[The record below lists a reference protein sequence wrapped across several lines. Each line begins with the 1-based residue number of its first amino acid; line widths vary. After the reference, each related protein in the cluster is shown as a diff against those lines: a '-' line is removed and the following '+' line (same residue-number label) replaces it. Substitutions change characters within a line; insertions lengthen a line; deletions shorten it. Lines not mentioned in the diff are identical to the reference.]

1 LFLAGFFRIF
11 HFTFAARLTIEGT
24 AMRAIIPVA
33 GVGSRLRPH
42 TYSVPKVLLNVA
54 GKPIIGHILD
64 TIIAAGFDEATIV
77 IGYLGEM
84 VKDYVLSHYSIKFDF
99 VEQEERL
106 GLGHAIYISRHT
118 FSRSPILIILGDTV
132 FDVDLRAMVGSPHSE
147 LGVKRVEDPR
157 RFGVAETQG
166 EFIDHL
172 VEKPEEPK
180 SNLAMVG
187 LYYIHQPQL
196 LVDCLKELIKA
207 NARTKGEFQLT
218 DALQMMI
225 DRGEKMRAFPVEG
238 WFDCGKPETLLETN
252 RHLLELQSRPADRPG
267 VVIIPP
273 AFISPAAAV
282 SNAIV
287 GPYATIAEGATVE
300 NAIIRNSI
308 VSEGARVTSALLEDS
323 IVGSNAV
330 IRGGYKR
337 INIGDSSEL
346 EFY

>member
-1 LFLAGFFRIF
+1 
-11 HFTFAARLTIEGT
+11 
-24 AMRAIIPVA
+24 MRAIIPVA

-118 FSRSPILIILGDTV
+118 FSRSPILIILGDTI
-132 FDVDLRAMVGSPHSE
+132 FDVDLRKMIGSPHTE
-147 LGVKRVEDPR
+147 LGVKRVDDAR
-157 RFGVAETQG
+157 RFGVAETEG
-166 EFIDHL
+166 EFITQL
-172 VEKPEEPK
+172 VEKPEEPR

-187 LYYIHQPQL
+187 LYYIRQPQL
-196 LVDCLKELIKA
+196 LVDCLKEMIKS

-225 DRGEKMRAFPVEG
+225 ERGERMRPFPVEG
-238 WFDCGKPETLLETN
+238 WFDCGKPETLLSTN
-252 RHLLELQSRPADRPG
+252 RHLLEQQPRPADRDG

-273 AFISPAAAV
+273 AFLSPSATV
-282 SNAIV
+282 SHAIV
-287 GPYATIAEGATVE
+287 GPFATIAEGARVE
-300 NAIIRNSI
+300 NSIIRNTI
-308 VSEGARVTSALLEDS
+308 VSEGASVANALLEDS
-323 IVGSNAV
+323 IVGSNAT
-330 IRGGYKR
+330 IRGSYKR